1 MASIETVAVEAIEPG
16 HAEAVWPLS
25 IEAGWNQ
32 NVADWRFMLGAG
44 RGFGCTG
51 PDGAWQASSL
61 VLPLGQKLAWI
72 SMVLVTRQRRRGGLG
87 TGLLKRCIDEVRAA
101 DAVAGLDATEQGR
114 PIYLA
119 LGFRD
124 LYTISRWHLDQ
135 VKEEAVAAPAGIAV
149 RPFALSDLPRLAT
162 YDRPL
167 SAMERPTI
175 LAHLATRQPGL
186 AFVAEAASGRIAGFV
201 LGREGRFATSI
212 GPVVADDEATALAL
226 IARAV
231 SRRRAALHHR
241 CAGFTSPNPELAD
254 GPGSIQSARLHAHD
268 PGRGERPRRS
278 SPCVRARRA
287 RARLGHFKFRP
298 RSSRH

>member
-1 MASIETVAVEAIEPG
+1 MSSIEPIEPG
-16 HAEAVWPLS
+16 QAEAVWPLS

-72 SMVLVTRQRRRGGLG
+72 SMVLVTRERRRGGLG
-87 TGLLKRCIDEVRAA
+87 SGLLKRCIDEVRGA

-114 PIYLA
+114 PLYLA
-119 LGFRD
+119 LGFHE
-124 LYTISRWHLDQ
+124 LYTISRWHLDM
-135 VKEEAVAAPAGIAV
+135 VKGGVVAPPAGIVV
-149 RPFALSDLPRLAT
+149 RPFAIADLPRLAT

-167 SAMERPTI
+167 SGMERPTV

-226 IARAV
+226 ISRAARAAAPPFILDTPDAHLGV
-231 SRRRAALHHR
+231 RAWLESEGA
-241 CAGFTSPNPELAD
+241 TSPRAYMRMTLGEAKGLDDPRHIFALAGPEL
-254 GPGSIQSARLHAHD
+254 G
-268 PGRGERPRRS
+268 
-278 SPCVRARRA
+278 
-287 RARLGHFKFRP
+287 
-298 RSSRH
+298 

>member
-1 MASIETVAVEAIEPG
+1 MASTETAAVEPIEPA

-25 IEAGWNQ
+25 VEAGWNQ

-72 SMVLVTRQRRRGGLG
+72 SMVLVTRERRRGGLG

-135 VKEEAVAAPAGIAV
+135 VKEGAVAAPAGIAV

-186 AFVAEAASGRIAGFV
+186 AYVAVAASGRIAGFV

-231 SRRRAALHHR
+231 SATAPPFIIDVPDSHHR
-241 CAGFTSPNPELAD
+241 IRSWLAAQGASSPRAYMRMTLGEAKGLDDPRNVFALAGPEL
-254 GPGSIQSARLHAHD
+254 G
-268 PGRGERPRRS
+268 
-278 SPCVRARRA
+278 
-287 RARLGHFKFRP
+287 
-298 RSSRH
+298 

>member
-1 MASIETVAVEAIEPG
+1 MAGTEATLLTVRVEPLEPG
-16 HAEAVWPLS
+16 HAEVVWPLS

-51 PDGAWQASSL
+51 PDGTWQASAL
-61 VLPLGQKLAWI
+61 VLPLGQNLAWI
-72 SMVLVTRQRRRGGLG
+72 SMVLVTKDSRRGGLG

-119 LGFRD
+119 LGFQD
-124 LYTISRWHLDQ
+124 LYAISRWHLDE
-135 VKEEAVAAPAGIAV
+135 VKGGAVAPPAGITV
-149 RPFALSDLPRLAT
+149 RPCAIADLPRLAT

-167 SAMERPTI
+167 SGMERPTI

-186 AFVAEAASGRIAGFV
+186 AFVAEGASGRIAGFV

-212 GPVVADDEATALAL
+212 GPVVADNEATALAL
-226 IARAV
+226 ISRATCAAAPPFIIDTPDAHLRV
-231 SRRRAALHHR
+231 RAWLEGQGA
-241 CAGFTSPNPELAD
+241 TSPRAYVRMTLGEAKGLSDPGHVFALAGPEL
-254 GPGSIQSARLHAHD
+254 G
-268 PGRGERPRRS
+268 
-278 SPCVRARRA
+278 
-287 RARLGHFKFRP
+287 
-298 RSSRH
+298 